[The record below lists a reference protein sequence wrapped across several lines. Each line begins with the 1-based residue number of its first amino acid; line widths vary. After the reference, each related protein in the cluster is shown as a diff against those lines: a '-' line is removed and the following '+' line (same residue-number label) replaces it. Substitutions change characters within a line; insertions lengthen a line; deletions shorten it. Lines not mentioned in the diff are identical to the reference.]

1 MFWVICKVINGVV
14 RAVPDQ
20 KSRVLWAQLNNTTRS
35 VLCRLHLFQQ
45 VCFISEVVGIWKAL
59 ISPGAGK

>member
-20 KSRVLWAQLNNTTRS
+20 KSGVLWCYAD
-35 VLCRLHLFQQ
+35 LHLFQQ

>member
-20 KSRVLWAQLNNTTRS
+20 KSGVLWAQLIQQGQ
-35 VLCRLHLFQQ
+35 CYADLHLFQQ

>member
-20 KSRVLWAQLNNTTRS
+20 KSGVLWCYAD
-35 VLCRLHLFQQ
+35 LHLFQQ

-59 ISPGAGK
+59 ISPGAGKCLILV

>member
-20 KSRVLWAQLNNTTRS
+20 KSGVLWAQLIQQGQCYAHYIFFS
-35 VLCRLHLFQQ
+35 KFVLYLKL
-45 VCFISEVVGIWKAL
+45 
-59 ISPGAGK
+59 